1 MDSVRAGSCLEQSV
15 DPSLASARNFRT
27 MLEALARPG
36 VILTLPVT
44 PDAPKPLTPGLAAL
58 CLVLADMDAP
68 LWLDPSA
75 GPVCE
80 AWLRF
85 NCGCPLTGNPAQSAL
100 ACVLEPADMPP
111 LRSFAQ
117 GDPEYPDRSTTL
129 FLSVQGLGEGS
140 CADSG
145 EGRTGRLAGSG
156 RVRLAGPGIQEE
168 RMLLVS
174 GLPGDFWDQWG
185 DNSAGYPLGVDVF
198 LVCGGRLAGL
208 PRSVRA
214 EVL

>member
-1 MDSVRAGSCLEQSV
+1 MDSALEGCCLEHSV

-36 VILTLPVT
+36 SILTLPVT

-85 NCGCPLTGNPAQSAL
+85 NCGCPLTLNPAESAL
-100 ACVLEPADMPP
+100 ACVLEPAGMPP

-129 FLSVQGLGEGS
+129 FLCVPGLGEGS
-140 CADSG
+140 CAGSE
-145 EGRTGRLAGSG
+145 EGRTDGLAGSG
-156 RVRLAGPGIQEE
+156 RVRLAGPGIRRQ
-168 RMLLVS
+168 RTLLVS
-174 GLPGDFWDQWG
+174 GLPGDFWEQWR
-185 DNSAGYPLGVDVF
+185 DNGAGYPLGVDVF
-198 LVCGGRLAGL
+198 LVCGGRIVGL